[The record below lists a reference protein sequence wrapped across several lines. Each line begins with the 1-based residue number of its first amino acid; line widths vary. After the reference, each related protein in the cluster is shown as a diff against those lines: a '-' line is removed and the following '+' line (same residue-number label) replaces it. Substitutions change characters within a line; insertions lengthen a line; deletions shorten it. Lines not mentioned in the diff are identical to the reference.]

1 MLPSFLADRTAAAL
15 VAMAAMSTLLLFR
28 AAWTSALSVTTSTE
42 DIPSLSAI
50 ILAAPTPVGPD
61 RTISLG
67 PLAALESPGSEVE
80 PAGWPELEAP
90 EESGWLELAPGAEEV
105 EPLAAGLGPQPA
117 SRVRE
122 SAAVRRRERVRFM
135 VDLPFG

>member
-1 MLPSFLADRTAAAL
+1 M
-15 VAMAAMSTLLLFR
+15 
-28 AAWTSALSVTTSTE
+28 SVTTSTE

-67 PLAALESPGSEVE
+67 TGPFSALVSPAEEASPE
-80 PAGWPELEAP
+80 PET
-90 EESGWLELAPGAEEV
+90 SGWLELELGAEEA

-122 SAAVRRRERVRFM
+122 RAAVRRRERVRFM